1 MVACLES
8 QKMEKLKEKNE
19 LVSKVQ
25 QPSWARQEPPNQS
38 GMLVQTC
45 TSSTLEGKPRGRGVQ
60 SHQELSAEFKANPS
74 TEDPV
79 LNTPKTR
86 WAWLEE
92 AFNPFSPEAGTGG

>member
-8 QKMEKLKEKNE
+8 QKMEKLKEKNG

-45 TSSTLEGKPRGRGVQ
+45 TSSTLEGKPAKRTRSSKSLRVKRGVQ
-60 SHQELSAEFKANPS
+60 GQ
-74 TEDPV
+74 
-79 LNTPKTR
+79 
-86 WAWLEE
+86 
-92 AFNPFSPEAGTGG
+92 PEYRRLRTQYPQN